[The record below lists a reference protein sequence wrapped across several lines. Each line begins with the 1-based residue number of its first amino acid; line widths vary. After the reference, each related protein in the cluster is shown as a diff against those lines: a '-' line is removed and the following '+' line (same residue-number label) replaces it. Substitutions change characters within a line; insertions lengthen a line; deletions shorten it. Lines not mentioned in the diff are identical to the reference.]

1 MTIFQKKLEKKYF
14 KMRIPVL
21 FPKIFDHPFTYKSEM
36 SEKLKPGDFVKAS
49 FGSSEITGVVWPH
62 EQKTDRNFKIK
73 KISKKIEVKNL
84 SLPMI
89 EFISWFSKYNL
100 VPLGMSLKMCLL
112 NKGVVEKNFD
122 KEFNKFK
129 FNYKSNKFLLNSEQK
144 KSLNFIRNIGKNYNV
159 TVIEGVTGSGKTL
172 VYFKRIRDFTD
183 AGYQA
188 LILLPEIA
196 LTNQFSRRYKE
207 FFGAEPAIWH
217 SKTSKKNK
225 SIIWKGITEGKIKI
239 LIGARSSLFLPFNNL
254 GTIIVDEEH
263 DASYKQDEGISYN
276 ARDMAITRASLEKI
290 PINLV
295 TSIPS
300 IETYNNIVDKKYYVT
315 KLKKRYKEASLPN
328 IEIINLH
335 SEVLEKNSWIANK
348 TINKVNKYL
357 DKGEQV
363 LFFLN
368 RRGYAPYVL
377 CKKCGYK
384 FQCPN
389 CEVNLNFHKNLN
401 KLLCH
406 YCGYKSTLERNCKD
420 KKKCELLFCGPGV
433 ERIFA
438 ELKKIYPN
446 KEIEIFSSDT
456 LKKNKSIGT
465 LLNKVEKNK
474 IDILV
479 GTQLLSKGFHFP
491 KLNCIVVVDSDFTSH
506 GYDLRAAEKNVQL
519 YHQLSGRAG
528 REGRVSSIFFQTYTP
543 DDEVLLNISKNNPH
557 KFLQKEL
564 LLRKEKKLPPFYRLI
579 SLIISGNNELS
590 IMKYAINIKSKL
602 PKIDGVNVLGPV
614 LAPITKLKKKYRCR
628 ILIRCPK
635 KIFIQKYLSQSLNK
649 IKNLSEIKLEVDVDP
664 INFS

>member
-1 MTIFQKKLEKKYF
+1 MKV
-14 KMRIPVL
+14 PVL

-36 SEKLKPGDFVKAS
+36 SEKLNSGDFVKAS
-49 FGSSEITGVVWPH
+49 FGSNEITGVVWPH
-62 EQKTDRNFKIK
+62 EQKTGRNFKIK
-73 KISKKIEVKNL
+73 KISKKIEVKKLNL
-84 SLPMI
+84 TMI

-112 NKGVVEKNFD
+112 NKDVVEKNFD

-129 FNYKSNKFLLNSEQK
+129 LNYKNNKFLLNNEQK
-144 KSLNFIRNIGKNYNV
+144 KSLNFIRNIGNNYNV

-172 VYFKRIRDFTD
+172 VYFKRIKDFTD
-183 AGYQA
+183 KGFQA

-207 FFGAEPAIWH
+207 FFGGEPAIWH

-239 LIGARSSLFLPFNNL
+239 VIGARSSLFLPFNNL

-263 DASYKQDEGISYN
+263 DASYKQDEGVSYN
-276 ARDMAITRASLEKI
+276 ARDMAVTRASLEKI

-300 IETYNNIVDKKYYVT
+300 IETYNNIINKKYYVT
-315 KLKKRYKEASLPN
+315 KLNKRYKEASLPN

-335 SEVLEKNSWIANK
+335 SEILKKNSWIANK

-389 CEVNLNFHKNLN
+389 CAINLNFHKNLN
-401 KLLCH
+401 RLLCH
-406 YCGYKSTLERNCKD
+406 YCGYKSILARNCKD
-420 KKKCELLFCGPGV
+420 KKKCEILFCGPGV
-433 ERIFA
+433 ERIFS
-438 ELKKIYPN
+438 ELKTIYPN
-446 KEIEIFSSDT
+446 KKIEIFSSDT
-456 LKKNKSIGT
+456 LKKNQSINT
-465 LLNKVEKNK
+465 LIKNVEKKK

-491 KLNCIVVVDSDFTSH
+491 KLNCIVVVDSDFSSH
-506 GYDLRAAEKNVQL
+506 GYDLRAAEKNIQL

-528 REGRVSSIFFQTYTP
+528 REGNVSTIFFQTYTP
-543 DDEVLLNISKNNPH
+543 DDETLLNISKNDPYL
-557 KFLQKEL
+557 FLEKEL

-579 SLIISGNNELS
+579 SLIISGKSENVT
-590 IMKYAINIKSKL
+590 MKFALNLKARL
-602 PKIDGVNVLGPV
+602 PKIHSVNILGPV
-614 LAPITKLKKKYRCR
+614 FAPITKLKKKYRCR
-628 ILIRCPK
+628 ILIRYPK
-635 KIFIQKYLSQSLNK
+635 NLFIQKHLSQTLNK
-649 IKNLSEIKLEVDVDP
+649 IKSISGIKLEVDVDP